1 VPVVVPGR
9 TWRKEH
15 RGQAMNPT
23 LAKLWNVLRKVGMVI
38 LIAAVVLLLLA
49 ERFHETPFMNF
60 LRTLI

>member
-1 VPVVVPGR
+1 
-9 TWRKEH
+9 
-15 RGQAMNPT
+15 MNPT